1 MQGFVSVS
9 GDLSGKTNNI
19 VQPKSVTTAKTLCSR
34 CCTEILQITAN
45 LTDGHCMPCANALAR
60 AKEPVP
66 DYIRRKNPA
75 PILDH
80 RNPEG
85 SVILSVFYHPGF
97 TPDLTSWTIQIT
109 SEGVIRQTVRW
120 YHKEHKEEELL
131 APVTLDN
138 SQLADFQRL
147 IDLCAS
153 DTFKVLENAACIDDA
168 AIVSLILPQKE
179 IQIDLP
185 YFDLQHSIKKR
196 RQRFNEA
203 EQSAFALF
211 GQLWRLVDHV
221 SPHSLTE
228 HQKARTKRRS

>member
-1 MQGFVSVS
+1 
-9 GDLSGKTNNI
+9 
-19 VQPKSVTTAKTLCSR
+19 
-34 CCTEILQITAN
+34 
-45 LTDGHCMPCANALAR
+45 
-60 AKEPVP
+60 
-66 DYIRRKNPA
+66 
-75 PILDH
+75 
-80 RNPEG
+80 
-85 SVILSVFYHPGF
+85 
-97 TPDLTSWTIQIT
+97 
-109 SEGVIRQTVRW
+109 
-120 YHKEHKEEELL
+120 
-131 APVTLDN
+131 LDN